1 MTASLAQALPAPGW
15 WTRFAPAPTGPL
27 HLGHLVNALWV
38 WGVARA
44 HGGRVL
50 LRMEDHDR
58 GRCRPAFEAGI
69 LDDLDWLGLSPDAW
83 STASFREQPPGGS
96 PGHPARQGDQGGRY
110 AQALARLEAAGAVYP
125 CRCSRAEIA
134 RDRAAGDGAAG
145 DGAAGDGV
153 AGDGVAGDGVAG
165 DGAAGEGVVGGGEL
179 RYAGRC
185 RLAAVPAGE
194 TLARRVVLADHDEV
208 VTDLRLGVL
217 RQRPAA
223 QCGDLLARDRH
234 GNWSYQF
241 AVVVDDLAHG
251 IDVVIRG
258 EDLLESCGRQQQL
271 ARLLGR
277 TQPPRWLHHPLI
289 YRADGRKLSKALGD
303 TALAARRAAGA
314 SPAALLGEAAH
325 LVGLWPAGTPL
336 PVEAVPSLFA

>member
-1 MTASLAQALPAPGW
+1 MTGPLAQALPAPGW

-69 LDDLDWLGLSPDAW
+69 LDDLDWLGLLPDAW

-145 DGAAGDGV
+145 DGAAGDG
-153 AGDGVAGDGVAG
+153 
-165 DGAAGEGVVGGGEL
+165 AAGGEL

-277 TQPPRWLHHPLI
+277 PQPPRWLHHPLL

-303 TALAARRAAGA
+303 TALAAHRAAGA

-336 PVEAVPSLFA
+336 PVDAVPSLFA

>member
-1 MTASLAQALPAPGW
+1 
-15 WTRFAPAPTGPL
+15 
-27 HLGHLVNALWV
+27 
-38 WGVARA
+38 VARA

-50 LRMEDHDR
+50 LRLEDHDR
-58 GRCRPAFEAGI
+58 GRCRPACETGI
-69 LDDLDWLGLSPDAW
+69 LDDLDWLGLVPDAW
-83 STASFREQPPGGS
+83 STASFRERLPGGV
-96 PGHPARQGDQGGRY
+96 PGHPARQSDQGGRY
-110 AQALARLEAAGAVYP
+110 AQALAHLEAGGAVYP

-134 RDRAAGDGAAG
+134 RNRAASADEADAG
-145 DGAAGDGV
+145 DAG
-153 AGDGVAGDGVAG
+153 
-165 DGAAGEGVVGGGEL
+165 AGEASPEL
-179 RYAGRC
+179 RYTGHC
-185 RLAAVPAGE
+185 RHAAVPPEE
-194 TLARRVVLADHDEV
+194 TLARRVVLPDHDEV

-277 TQPPRWLHHPLI
+277 AHPPRWLHHPLI
-289 YRADGRKLSKALGD
+289 YRPDGRKLSKALGD

-336 PVEAVPSLFA
+336 PVQAVPALFA

>member
-1 MTASLAQALPAPGW
+1 VTAPLAQALPAPGW

-44 HGGRVL
+44 YGGRVL
-50 LRMEDHDR
+50 LRIEDHDR
-58 GRCRPAFEAGI
+58 GRCRPAHEAGI
-69 LDDLDWLGLSPDAW
+69 LDDLDWLGLVPDAW
-83 STASFREQPPGGS
+83 STASFREQPPGGI
-96 PGHPARQGDQGGRY
+96 PGHPARQGDQGARY
-110 AQALARLEAAGAVYP
+110 ALALARLEAAGAVYP

-134 RDRAAGDGAAG
+134 RDRLAGGDDVDG
-145 DGAAGDGV
+145 
-153 AGDGVAGDGVAG
+153 
-165 DGAAGEGVVGGGEL
+165 GEAGGEL

-185 RLAAVPAGE
+185 RHAAVPAAE
-194 TLARRVVLADHDEV
+194 TLARRVVLADQDEV

-277 TQPPRWLHHPLI
+277 AHPPRWLHHPLI
-289 YRADGRKLSKALGD
+289 YRPDGRKLSKALGD

-336 PVEAVPSLFA
+336 PVEAVPALFA

>member
-1 MTASLAQALPAPGW
+1 
-15 WTRFAPAPTGPL
+15 
-27 HLGHLVNALWV
+27 
-38 WGVARA
+38 VARA

-50 LRMEDHDR
+50 LRIEDHDR
-58 GRCRPAFEAGI
+58 GRSRPAYEAGI
-69 LDDLDWLGLSPDAW
+69 LDDLDWLGLLPDAW

-110 AQALARLEAAGAVYP
+110 ALALARLEAAGAVYP

-145 DGAAGDGV
+145 DGAAGG
-153 AGDGVAGDGVAG
+153 
-165 DGAAGEGVVGGGEL
+165 GAAGGGAAGGEL

-277 TQPPRWLHHPLI
+277 PQPPRWLHHPLL

-325 LVGLWPAGTPL
+325 LVGLWSAGTPL
-336 PVEAVPSLFA
+336 PVDAVPSLFA

>member
-1 MTASLAQALPAPGW
+1 MTGPLAQALPAPGW

-50 LRMEDHDR
+50 LRIEDHDR

-69 LDDLDWLGLSPDAW
+69 LDDLDWLGLLPDAW

-145 DGAAGDGV
+145 DGAAGDG
-153 AGDGVAGDGVAG
+153 
-165 DGAAGEGVVGGGEL
+165 AAGGEL

-217 RQRPAA
+217 RQRPVA

-277 TQPPRWLHHPLI
+277 PQPPRWLHHPLL

-303 TALAARRAAGA
+303 TALAAHRAAGA

-336 PVEAVPSLFA
+336 PVDAVPSLFA

>member
-1 MTASLAQALPAPGW
+1 MTRPLAQALPAPGW

-50 LRMEDHDR
+50 LRLEDHDR
-58 GRCRPAFEAGI
+58 GRCRPAYEMGI
-69 LDDLDWLGLSPDAW
+69 LDDLDWLGLVPDAW
-83 STASFREQPPGGS
+83 STASFRERPPGGV
-96 PGHPARQGDQGGRY
+96 PGHPARQSDQGGRY
-110 AQALARLEAAGAVYP
+110 AQALARLEAVGAVYP
-125 CRCSRAEIA
+125 CRCSRADIA
-134 RDRAAGDGAAG
+134 RDRAAGADEADRGDAGGA
-145 DGAAGDGV
+145 
-153 AGDGVAGDGVAG
+153 
-165 DGAAGEGVVGGGEL
+165 L
-179 RYAGRC
+179 RYPGRC
-185 RLAAVPAGE
+185 RRAAVPPEE
-194 TLARRVVLADHDEV
+194 TLARRVVLPDHAEE
-208 VTDLRLGVL
+208 VTDLRLGGL
-217 RQRPAA
+217 HQRPAT

-251 IDVVIRG
+251 IVVVIRG

-271 ARLLGR
+271 GRLLGR
-277 TQPPRWLHHPLI
+277 AHAPHWLHHPLL

-303 TALAARRAAGA
+303 TALATRRAAGA

-325 LVGLWPAGTPL
+325 AVGLWPAGRPL
-336 PVEAVPSLFA
+336 PVEALPSLFA

>member
-1 MTASLAQALPAPGW
+1 VTGSLAQALPAPGW

-50 LRMEDHDR
+50 LRIEDHDR
-58 GRCRPAFEAGI
+58 GRCRPAYEAGI
-69 LDDLDWLGLSPDAW
+69 LDDLDWLGLVPDAW
-83 STASFREQPPGGS
+83 STASFRERPPGGL

-125 CRCSRAEIA
+125 CRCSRADIA
-134 RDRAAGDGAAG
+134 RDRAALADHTDVDGAE
-145 DGAAGDGV
+145 
-153 AGDGVAGDGVAG
+153 
-165 DGAAGEGVVGGGEL
+165 AGEAVAEL
-179 RYAGRC
+179 GYTARC
-185 RLAAVPAGE
+185 RYAAVPAEE
-194 TLARRVVLADHDEV
+194 TLARRVVLPEDVEA
-208 VTDLRLGVL
+208 VTDLRLGV
-217 RQRPAA
+217 RHQRPAT

-258 EDLLESCGRQQQL
+258 EDLLPSCGRQQQL
-271 ARLLGR
+271 GRLLGR
-277 TQPPRWLHHPLI
+277 AHPPRWLHHPLL
-289 YRADGRKLSKALGD
+289 YRPDGRKLSKALGD
-303 TALAARRAAGA
+303 TALAARRGDGAA
-314 SPAALLGEAAH
+314 PAVLLGEAAH
-325 LVGLWPAGTPL
+325 LAGLWPAGRPL
-336 PVEAVPSLFA
+336 PLDAVPALFA

>member
-1 MTASLAQALPAPGW
+1 MTRPLAQALPAPGW

-50 LRMEDHDR
+50 LRIEDHDR
-58 GRCRPAFEAGI
+58 GRCRPAYETGI
-69 LDDLDWLGLSPDAW
+69 LDDLDWLGLVPDAW
-83 STASFREQPPGGS
+83 STASFRERPPGAH

-110 AQALARLEAAGAVYP
+110 AQALARLEVAGAVYP
-125 CRCSRAEIA
+125 CRCSRTDIA
-134 RDRAAGDGAAG
+134 RDRAAIADAADAGDAGAGDAGAGAARP
-145 DGAAGDGV
+145 
-153 AGDGVAGDGVAG
+153 
-165 DGAAGEGVVGGGEL
+165 EL
-179 RYAGRC
+179 RYPGRC
-185 RLAAVPAGE
+185 RRAAVPPEE
-194 TLARRVVLADHDEV
+194 TLARRVVLPDDDEV

-217 RQRPAA
+217 HQRPAT

-271 ARLLGR
+271 GRLLGR
-277 TQPPRWLHHPLI
+277 AHAPHWLHHPLI

-303 TALAARRAAGA
+303 TALATRRAAGA

-325 LVGLWPAGTPL
+325 AVGLWPADTPL
-336 PVEAVPSLFA
+336 PVDAVPSLFA